1 MRARISSSSYEPSGT
16 FPNQYTNAANH
27 VFVPSFD
34 PGLGV
39 MLSLVDENQLETTW
53 KYDGFGRRIRE
64 LRPDGTETVRTL
76 VRAKDGGPKRD
87 EWNVKIPTT
96 TTGAEASFELP
107 AGAAFGQRNP
117 ELLQRVKRSLLDE
130 LGDPEQSYSVGDV
143 VQFPTPGG
151 EASYA
156 GVVREL
162 GPDWLLFDFN
172 HPLAGRPVVFEVQL
186 IGVL

>member
-1 MRARISSSSYEPSGT
+1 MNRIQQGSFLTLHYRLSGPDGADVINT
-16 FPNQYTNAANH
+16 FDGNPATLSLGAGQLSPALEQRLLGLEEGAH
-27 VFVPSFD
+27 SSFD
-34 PGLGV
+34 V
-39 MLSLVDENQLETTW
+39 
-53 KYDGFGRRIRE
+53 
-64 LRPDGTETVRTL
+64 
-76 VRAKDGGPKRD
+76 
-87 EWNVKIPTT
+87 
-96 TTGAEASFELP
+96 P
-107 AGAAFGQRNP
+107 AGDACGPRTP
-117 ELLQRVKRSLLDE
+117 EMLQRVALSLLRQ
-130 LGDPEQSYSVGDV
+130 LGDPDAEYGLGDV